1 MNKLLLLAVGL
12 ATCINAHA
20 VIFTAE
26 KIDDAKKTC
35 RLTGFASP
43 DDRLVSGVVAIPSV
57 ITIDNYPYTVTEIKQ
72 NALIDMPNVTK
83 ISIPQAVTR
92 IGNATSAHPA
102 SDLYNFTNCPKLEA
116 FSVSTSN
123 SVFASTSAGLLVAG
137 SNTKT
142 LVRVPQAV
150 AVSNGVL
157 KLPSSITALGVSA
170 FAEVSTVTSLAL
182 GPVTSYEGNCG
193 LNTMPWCKEI
203 SIYTTGSTLK
213 TYDGVLADAA
223 HGVLISFPPRKMQGS
238 FTLPSE
244 ITIIGES
251 AFANTFYL
259 SDIIFSSVT
268 NIRKAA
274 FMGSRIR
281 QLSIPSSVKT
291 ISAYALSQCPELTSV
306 TFRGDIE
313 KVPPYMAKGSSK
325 LATVSYNAGMPK
337 SIGNGAF
344 ADCTS
349 LTKHP
354 FSNYEM
360 GDSIFANTGFETV
373 KFDNSSTT
381 DNPVAKYAASA
392 VFAGCKSLTS
402 IDITPLVTSPENP
415 FIAGDFFASECPK
428 LTEILFPSYTRF
440 HLSRLVGRTI
450 SAVANNPK
458 LSKVILGCFTS
469 SNSDPAFSLSPVK
482 PHIFMKVDGLVGADE
497 NAACVQGEFASS
509 DGSEFKPIFYW
520 ESPYPSNRYAI
531 PGASYYIPGGAM
543 ERFSQATDAGCYVEE
558 FFRLEFLTVNNGL
571 VISLK
576 EVFPEMV
583 KLKKIETDAVSWKT
597 SNYGDYATA
606 IPPQYV
612 KFVKITYDVHGVE
625 YTSTYDQDFIA
636 SASSDDIATD
646 DVSDEAP
653 VYYNLQG
660 EKVATPLPGNI
671 YIVRQNGNTTKRLL

>member
-92 IGNATSAHPA
+92 IGNVTSAHPA

-170 FAEVSTVTSLAL
+170 FAEVSTVTLLAL

-203 SIYTTGSTLK
+203 SIYATGSTLK

-223 HGVLISFPPRKMQGS
+223 HGVLLSFPPRKMQGS

-281 QLSIPSSVKT
+281 QFSIPSSVKT
-291 ISAYALSQCPELTSV
+291 ISAY
-306 TFRGDIE
+306 
-313 KVPPYMAKGSSK
+313 
-325 LATVSYNAGMPK
+325 
-337 SIGNGAF
+337 
-344 ADCTS
+344 
-349 LTKHP
+349 
-354 FSNYEM
+354 
-360 GDSIFANTGFETV
+360 
-373 KFDNSSTT
+373 
-381 DNPVAKYAASA
+381 
-392 VFAGCKSLTS
+392 
-402 IDITPLVTSPENP
+402 
-415 FIAGDFFASECPK
+415 
-428 LTEILFPSYTRF
+428 
-440 HLSRLVGRTI
+440 
-450 SAVANNPK
+450 
-458 LSKVILGCFTS
+458 
-469 SNSDPAFSLSPVK
+469 AFSLSPVK

-509 DGSEFKPIFYW
+509 DGREFKPIFYW

-597 SNYGDYATA
+597 SDYGDYPTA

-612 KFVKITYDVHGVE
+612 KYVKITYDVHGVE